1 MEMNILKSMVLLTA
15 LMVFLST
22 LTVAAGSDS
31 GGDSRDDGANK
42 KIEWLDYDKGLIKG
56 KEENK
61 HIFID
66 FTAKW
71 CGWCKKLDRETF
83 ADPEVIKMLEE
94 NFVSIKVDGESKRE
108 LNIDGYMISER
119 DLTRRE
125 YGVRGFPALWFL
137 KPDGSKIGPVRGYVP
152 ADKFLEALTFVKDR
166 KYDPAYQPDS
176 SAEKSGSR

>member
-1 MEMNILKSMVLLTA
+1 MRYPKTLLLSIFMV
-15 LMVFLST
+15 VFLSQS
-22 LTVAAGSDS
+22 LLAAETGSDPKAKS
-31 GGDSRDDGANK
+31 ATAE
-42 KIEWLDYDKGLIKG
+42 IEWLDYDKGLIKG

-83 ADPEVIKMLEE
+83 ADPAVIKMLDE
-94 NFVSIKVDGESKRE
+94 NFVSIKVDGESKRK
-108 LNIDGYMISER
+108 LNIDGYMITEQ

-137 KPDGSKIGPVRGYVP
+137 KPDGGKIGPVKGYVP
-152 ADKFLEALTFVKDR
+152 ADKFLEALTFVKER
-166 KYDPAYQPDS
+166 KYDTAYAPDS
-176 SAEKSGSR
+176 GTEKPDGK

>member
-1 MEMNILKSMVLLTA
+1 MRHPKTLL
-15 LMVFLST
+15 LSIFIFVFLSQS
-22 LTVAAGSDS
+22 LLAADGS
-31 GGDSRDDGANK
+31 GDSKAQGTSK
-42 KIEWLDYDKGLIKG
+42 EIEWLDYDKGLIKG

-83 ADPEVIKMLEE
+83 VDPKVVKMLEE
-94 NFVSIKVDGESKRE
+94 HFVSIKVNGESKRK
-108 LNIDGYMISER
+108 LNIDGYIVTEQ

-137 KPDGSKIGPVRGYVP
+137 KPDGEKIGPIKGYVP

-176 SAEKSGSR
+176 SAEQSEGK

>member
-1 MEMNILKSMVLLTA
+1 MRHPKTMLLTIF
-15 LMVFLST
+15 MIVFLAQS
-22 LTVAAGSDS
+22 LLAAEGSA
-31 GGDSRDDGANK
+31 DSRAK
-42 KIEWLDYDKGLIKG
+42 SASAEIEWLDYDKGLIKA

-83 ADPEVIKMLEE
+83 ADARVIELLDEH
-94 NFVSIKVDGESKRE
+94 FVSIKVDGDSKRK
-108 LNIDGYMISER
+108 LSIDGYMITEQ

-137 KPDGSKIGPVRGYVP
+137 KPDGGKIGPIKGYVP
-152 ADKFLEALTFVKDR
+152 ADKFLDALTFVKDR
-166 KYDPAYQPDS
+166 KYDTAKEPDS
-176 SAEKSGSR
+176 SAAKSSGK

>member
-1 MEMNILKSMVLLTA
+1 MRHPKTLL
-15 LMVFLST
+15 LFIFMFVFLSQT
-22 LTVAAGSDS
+22 LLAAGES
-31 GGDSRDDGANK
+31 DDGAEK
-42 KIEWLDYDKGLIKG
+42 AAKIEWLDYDKGLIKG

-83 ADPEVIKMLEE
+83 ADPDVIKMLDEH
-94 NFVSIKVDGESKRE
+94 FVSIKVDGESKRK
-108 LNIDGYMISER
+108 LNIDGYIVTEQ

-137 KPDGSKIGPVRGYVP
+137 KPDGGKIGPVRGYVP
-152 ADKFLEALTFVKDR
+152 PDKFIEALTFVKDR

-176 SAEKSGSR
+176 TAEESQGK